1 MTEAGGVV
9 SEGGSSRVP
18 KVLRIGYRGTLEE
31 LFSGRNNGIG
41 FIRLVLALSVVA
53 SHYGSLGFGH
63 GDLGGHLFRDQAA
76 LGGLAVYGFFV
87 LSGMLITRS
96 ARRTGFWRYCWHR
109 ALRIFPGL
117 WVSLL
122 VTAFVVGPLIAIRE
136 HGSIAGYWT
145 HPRQYGGPIAYVEQN
160 AWTGM
165 QQWGIHD
172 LLQKTTPWGRIS
184 GASVFDG
191 ALWSLVYEMFCYI
204 VIGALL
210 VTGILRKS
218 RAFVLLIAVGLY
230 VRIVLDF
237 RLTDSWH
244 GQIVATYQGFDTQLL
259 GGLSLRWIV
268 YLGFLFAV
276 GACFELYRERI
287 PIHDGLG
294 LASVALVLG
303 SLLIGGWI
311 VIGYPAYV
319 YMMIWAAVRA
329 PRFLHWV
336 GRKNDYSYGV
346 YIYGFIGQQVMASLG
361 WTRWGHMAFLGL
373 SMLVALA
380 AAFLSWH
387 LVERHALRLKHW
399 TPKRPTRWVR
409 AIRDRVSAPVGA
421 AAEPVGEP
429 ASVPVG

>member
-1 MTEAGGVV
+1 VTEVGGEL
-9 SEGGSSRVP
+9 SERGSRIP
-18 KVLRIGYRGTLEE
+18 KVLRIGYRGTLDEQ
-31 LFSGRNNGIG
+31 FSGRNNGIG
-41 FIRLVLALSVVA
+41 FIRLMLALSVVA
-53 SHYGSLGFGH
+53 SHYGSLGFAK
-63 GDLGGHLFRDQAA
+63 GDLLGHMFRDQEA
-76 LGGLAVYGFFV
+76 LGGLAVCGFFV

-122 VTAFVVGPLIAIRE
+122 LTALVIGPLIAIRE
-136 HGSIAGYWT
+136 HGSLSGYWT
-145 HPRQYGGPIAYVEQN
+145 HPRQPGGPAAYVELN

-172 LLQKTTPWGRIS
+172 LLQNTTPWGRIS

-191 ALWSLVYEMFCYI
+191 ALWSLVYEMCCYI
-204 VIGALL
+204 VVGALL
-210 VTGILRKS
+210 VSGVLRNS

-230 VRIVLDF
+230 IRIVMDF

-244 GQIVATYQGFDTQLL
+244 GGIVAEYQGVDVQFL
-259 GGLSLRWIV
+259 GSLSFRWLV
-268 YLGFLFAV
+268 YLGFLFALAAV
-276 GACFELYRERI
+276 FELYRERI

-294 LASVALVLG
+294 LASVAAVLG
-303 SLLIGGWI
+303 SLLFGGWI
-311 VIGYPAYV
+311 VIGYPAFV

-329 PRFLHWV
+329 PRFVHWV

-361 WTRWGHMAFLGL
+361 WTRWGHMPFLGL
-373 SMLVALA
+373 SMVVALV

-399 TPKRPTRWVR
+399 TPKRPARWAR
-409 AIRDRVSAPVGA
+409 AVRDRVIPPVHEL
-421 AAEPVGEP
+421 AEPAGEP
-429 ASVPVG
+429 TPVPVG